1 MPGFCGEGVE
11 VDEDGGS
18 REGFEAVDHG
28 RRKRGE
34 RKVIGS
40 WSILEE
46 KFQECNMREGV
57 GLATSVETLGVD
69 LSTRTK
75 QLRANEKAGRQ

>member
-1 MPGFCGEGVE
+1 M
-11 VDEDGGS
+11 
-18 REGFEAVDHG
+18 
-28 RRKRGE
+28 
-34 RKVIGS
+34 IGS

-75 QLRANEKAGRQ
+75 HLRANEKAGRQKCDVRFSFSRRNRVLQQSHTRSFSGSC